1 MKKIYITIIILLKN
15 IISWTP
21 YYDPFNNLK
30 DPRTNTI
37 YGTGNRLIDTS
48 YRAYSAIK
56 CKQEEYNDD
65 NCCVGSSYANLKCL
79 NKKECLKI
87 QNFFRNYVLKI
98 AFLSYFSF
106 ILLTMI
112 IVFILYYCNSE
123 QTHKIRNGTAAS
135 IIVFCGALIIPIILI
150 QIYCCY
156 KNIEIYQF
164 FGGDFKKCCYG
175 KNILNLQSVD
185 IKENNQREIQ
195 MTNKSGNRFRAYRE
209 VNEKNNISNK

>member
-1 MKKIYITIIILLKN
+1 
-15 IISWTP
+15 
-21 YYDPFNNLK
+21 
-30 DPRTNTI
+30 
-37 YGTGNRLIDTS
+37 
-48 YRAYSAIK
+48 
-56 CKQEEYNDD
+56 
-65 NCCVGSSYANLKCL
+65 
-79 NKKECLKI
+79 
-87 QNFFRNYVLKI
+87 
-98 AFLSYFSF
+98 
-106 ILLTMI
+106 MI